1 MYSHAKRI
9 QKATIYSFHSTTN
22 MGLFDR
28 FKTNKTTALPKGA
41 HLLTVKNV
49 RALSAQAVQLTFEVP
64 TALSE
69 KFKFTPGQ
77 YLTLAVEVNGE
88 QLRRSYSI
96 CSSSSNGL
104 SIGVKAIANG
114 KVSNYLQNLQAGT
127 ELIVFEPEG
136 NFTWIPAYKKAV
148 AIAAGSGITPIM
160 SILQTAGAQTDFQ
173 LFYGNKSP
181 EETLFLSE
189 ILALTNTQTHL
200 FYSQKEVSGA
210 QFGRINDAALKEQI
224 KANLSILQADVFFLC
239 GPQQMVESTEKTL
252 AFFGVSPQK
261 IHKELFFV
269 SEEKPT
275 RTAEATFSG
284 KSHVKVMIDGE
295 IATFDMQG
303 QDKTILELSEKVGL
317 DAPFSCRGG
326 VCSSCRAKVLKGSAA
341 MRMNHTLT
349 DGEIADGY
357 ILTCQAYATSA
368 ELIVSFDA

>member
-1 MYSHAKRI
+1 
-9 QKATIYSFHSTTN
+9 

-28 FKTNKTTALPKGA
+28 FKSNNNAALPKGA
-41 HLLTVKNV
+41 HLLTIKSVQQ
-49 RALSAQAVQLTFEVP
+49 LSTQAVQLTFEVP
-64 TALSE
+64 TSLSD

-96 CSSSSNGL
+96 CSSTSNEL

-114 KVSNYLQNLQAGT
+114 KVSNYLQKMSAGT

-136 NFTWIPAYKKAV
+136 NFLWKPAYKKAV

-160 SILQTAGAQTDFQ
+160 SMLQTAGAQTDFQ

-181 EETLFLSE
+181 EDALFLSE
-189 ILALTNTQTHL
+189 ILALTNTQTQL
-200 FYSQKEVSGA
+200 FYSQKEVAAA
-210 QFGRINDAALKEQI
+210 QYGRIDDAALKEQI
-224 KANLSILQADVFFLC
+224 KTNLSILQADAFFLC
-239 GPQQMVESTEKTL
+239 GPQEMVESAEKTL

-269 SEEKPT
+269 SEEKHTPT
-275 RTAEATFSG
+275 NEANFSG
-284 KSHVKVMIDGE
+284 KSHVKVMIDGD
-295 IATFDMQG
+295 IASFDMHG
-303 QDKTILELSEKVGL
+303 QDKTILELSEKAGL

-349 DGEIADGY
+349 DSEIADGY

>member
-1 MYSHAKRI
+1 
-9 QKATIYSFHSTTN
+9 

-28 FKTNKTTALPKGA
+28 FKSNNNVALPKGA
-41 HLLTVKNV
+41 HLLSIQNV
-49 RALSAQAVQLTFEVP
+49 QILTPQAVQLTFDVP
-64 TALSE
+64 AALSD

-88 QLRRSYSI
+88 KLRRSYSI
-96 CSSSSNGL
+96 CSSSSDGL

-114 KVSNYLQNLQAGT
+114 KVSNYLQNLEAGT

-136 NFTWIPAYKKAV
+136 NFIWKPAYKKAV

-160 SILQTAGAQTDFQ
+160 SMLQSAGAQTDFQ
-173 LFYGNKSP
+173 LFYANKSP
-181 EETLFLSE
+181 EEALFLSE

-200 FYSQKEVSGA
+200 YYTQKEVASA
-210 QFGRINDAALKEQI
+210 QFGRIDDAALKEQI
-224 KANLSILQADVFFLC
+224 KANLSILQADAFFLC
-239 GPQQMVESTEKTL
+239 GPQQMVESAEKTL

-269 SEEKPT
+269 SEETPAPT
-275 RTAEATFSG
+275 TEATFSG
-284 KSHVKVMIDGE
+284 KSHVKVMIDGDV
-295 IATFDMQG
+295 ATFDMQG
-303 QDKTILELSEKVGL
+303 QDKTILELSEKAGL

-349 DGEIADGY
+349 DSEIADGY

>member
-1 MYSHAKRI
+1 MYSLARRI
-9 QKATIYSFHSTTN
+9 QKVTIYSFHSTTN
-22 MGLFDR
+22 MGFFDR
-28 FKTNKTTALPKGA
+28 FKSNKNSALPKGA

-49 RALSAQAVQLTFEVP
+49 SALSAQAVQIDFLVP
-64 TALSE
+64 DTLRAN
-69 KFKFTPGQ
+69 FQFQAGQ
-77 YLTLAVEVNGE
+77 YLTLALDIHGE

-96 CSSSSNGL
+96 CSSSSAGL

-114 KVSNYLQNLQAGT
+114 KASNFLQNIKAG
-127 ELIVFEPEG
+127 EEVIVFEPEG
-136 NFTWIPAYKKAV
+136 NFTWKPEYKKAV

-160 SILQTAGAQTDFQ
+160 SMLQTAGAQTDFH

-181 EETLFLSE
+181 EEALFLPA
-189 ILALTNTQTHL
+189 IQALSNTQTQL
-200 FYSQKEVSGA
+200 FYSQKEVEGA
-210 QFGRINDAALKEQI
+210 QYGRIDDAALKAQI
-224 KANLSILQADVFFLC
+224 KADLSILQADAFFLC
-239 GPQQMVESTEKTL
+239 GPQQMVESAEKTL

-275 RTAEATFSG
+275 SSAEVTFSG
-284 KSHVKVMIDGE
+284 KSHVKVMIDGDL
-295 IATFDMQG
+295 ATFDMQG
-303 QDKTILELSEKVGL
+303 QDKSILELSEKAGL

-349 DGEIADGY
+349 DSEIADGY

-368 ELIVSFDA
+368 ELIISFDE